1 MIFHFFQFFI
11 FLYFYK
17 TAYGQS
23 CSKQNLDINPDLK
36 SSHFTL
42 QWLLRDL
49 LLSSYFLF
57 KNDFKVAE
65 NISAS
70 NLQNEP
76 FGP

>member
-11 FLYFYK
+11 FLNFYK

-23 CSKQNLDINPDLK
+23 CSGQNLDINPDLK

-42 QWLLRDL
+42 KWVLRDL

-57 KNDFKVAE
+57 KNDSKVSY

-70 NLQNEP
+70 NLENQP